1 MTAAAAAPRLSTE
14 DIETARDLGAA
25 LSRLLRGVA
34 HLKATMSGEW
44 SAFAVL
50 TRLIEEGPQRSS
62 ALADAMH
69 VDPSRMSR
77 LVAHLID
84 NHYLAR
90 RADPADGRASI
101 LAITPAGRRAHQ
113 RMQRTSDER
122 LARTLADW
130 PAHDRRQLATLLDRL
145 ATDLTTHKE
154 RA

>member
-1 MTAAAAAPRLSTE
+1 MSAATAAPPLSAE
-14 DIETARDLGAA
+14 DIETARDLGTA
-25 LSRLLRGVA
+25 LSRLLRGVVQ
-34 HLKATMSGEW
+34 LKASMSGEW

-62 ALADAMH
+62 GLAEAMH

-84 NHYLAR
+84 KQYLVR

-101 LAITPAGRRAHQ
+101 LAITSAGRRAHQ

-154 RA
+154 KA